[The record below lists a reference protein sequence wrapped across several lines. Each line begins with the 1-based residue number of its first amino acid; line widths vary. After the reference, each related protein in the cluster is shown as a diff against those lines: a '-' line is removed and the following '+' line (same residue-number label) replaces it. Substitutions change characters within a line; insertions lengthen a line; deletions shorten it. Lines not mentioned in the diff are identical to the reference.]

1 MCNVEKDKLLIS
13 IPYAKIPQVVESIE
27 KCSAGKAKIE
37 FPSEF
42 REFLQKRLAGTDKK
56 GALQ

>member
-13 IPYAKIPQVVESIE
+13 IPYSKLPKIMESID
-27 KCSAGKAKIE
+27 KCSAGAAKIE

-42 REFLQKRLAGTDKK
+42 RQFLQKNLV
-56 GALQ
+56 